1 MKIFLGYLIGARG
14 AQELGVGDW
23 PTALAK

>member
-14 AQELGVGDW
+14 AHELEVGDW